1 MPIPVN
7 SEALRIVL
15 ETADGLT
22 RQARQD
28 RDWKGWNEEDREHM
42 LLLDTSIRML
52 RRSLVQFG
60 VTEEQ
65 HWDED
70 IVLTSGEKA
79 QKGLLSCPPPA
90 VGD

>member
-28 RDWKGWNEEDREHM
+28 RDWKGWNE
-42 LLLDTSIRML
+42 
-52 RRSLVQFG
+52 
-60 VTEEQ
+60 
-65 HWDED
+65 
-70 IVLTSGEKA
+70 
-79 QKGLLSCPPPA
+79 
-90 VGD
+90 